1 MYKTSIALVTAL
13 MLAGCGGGGGGG
25 SASTTAA
32 TATIL
37 ELGEMTLLEDGQPM
51 LKIHADGT
59 TEIGQRSGALQPGAS
74 SDSLPLTLGPG
85 PTLHADGTIA
95 KETEPRARLNAD
107 GTLTAVEGHAAIR
120 GVTVT
125 ADTVTVTG
133 GSAGT
138 LSITL
143 SADGAITQTGGTG
156 SPRTMRV
163 EGADTPG
170 KRRAILTLLGLL
182 IAPAGR

>member
-59 TEIGQRSGALQPGAS
+59 
-74 SDSLPLTLGPG
+74 
-85 PTLHADGTIA
+85 IA

-133 GSAGT
+133 GSVGT